1 MRATLCERLQLALL
15 RAIGRL
21 PARLQTWLGGGPV
34 RVDGETLD
42 PMVQI
47 VRGVRRRRN
56 PYGLVEPTPEIARQR
71 FRHETLAFR
80 GRVTPVGAVR
90 DFTIPGGAGPLP
102 ARHYAPAASHAQP
115 LVVYLH
121 GGGWVIGDLD
131 THDEPCRI
139 LCAHARMH
147 VLSVDYRLA
156 PEHPF
161 PDALDDARAALR
173 WAQSHAGSLGA
184 RADAVA
190 IGGDSAGGNLAT
202 VIAAESARAGT
213 PPAAQLLVYPPTD
226 SVTPRPSQ
234 SLFGF
239 GYFLSRVDRE
249 EFSKHYL
256 GGTGATGADP
266 RVSPLLGRDLAG
278 QPPAFV
284 VTAGFD
290 LLRDEGEAY
299 AAALAAAGTPVQ
311 LERAAALGH
320 GFIHMA
326 GVSPAARATMERLA
340 RDWRGFLD
348 VVLGA

>member
-1 MRATLCERLQLALL
+1 MTARPDPERSEGGGTPRARRAVRATLCERLQLALL

-161 PDALDDARAALR
+161 PDALDDARA
-173 WAQSHAGSLGA
+173 
-184 RADAVA
+184 
-190 IGGDSAGGNLAT
+190 
-202 VIAAESARAGT
+202 GT

-249 EFSKHYL
+249 EFSRHYL

-299 AAALAAAGTPVQ
+299 AAALEAAGTPVQ
-311 LERAAALGH
+311 LGRGNSASVNRLRSRISTESTPSRRAITSSSRSRTHVSTSH
-320 GFIHMA
+320 G
-326 GVSPAARATMERLA
+326 PR
-340 RDWRGFLD
+340 
-348 VVLGA
+348 

>member
-1 MRATLCERLQLALL
+1 MRPTIGERLQLALL

-21 PARLQTWLGGGPV
+21 PARVQTWLGGGRV
-34 RVDGETLD
+34 TVDGESLD
-42 PMVQI
+42 PVVQI
-47 VRGVRRRRN
+47 VRVVHRRRN
-56 PYGLVEPTPEIARQR
+56 PYGLAEPTPEVARQR

-80 GRVTPVGAVR
+80 GPVTPVGAVR
-90 DFTIPGGAGPLP
+90 DFTIPGGAGPLGV
-102 ARHYAPAASHAQP
+102 RHYAPDSPDAQP

-139 LCAHARMH
+139 LCAHARVH
-147 VLSVDYRLA
+147 IVSVAYRLA

-161 PDALDDARAALR
+161 PDALDDTRAALR
-173 WAQSHAGSLGA
+173 WAQAHAVSLGA
-184 RADAVA
+184 RADAVS
-190 IGGDSAGGNLAT
+190 IGGDSAGANLAT
-202 VIAAESARAGT
+202 VIAAEAARAGT
-213 PPAAQLLVYPPTD
+213 PPVAQLLVYPPTD
-226 SVTPRPSQ
+226 SLTPRPSQ

-249 EFSKHYL
+249 EFSRHYL

-266 RVSPLLGRDLAG
+266 RVSPLLDRDLAG
-278 QPPAFV
+278 RPPAFI

-299 AAALAAAGTPVQ
+299 ATALAAAGTPVQ
-311 LERAAALGH
+311 LERAAAFGH
-320 GFIHMA
+320 GFIHMT
-326 GVSPAARATMERLA
+326 GVSPAARETMERLG

-348 VVLGA
+348 AVLGA